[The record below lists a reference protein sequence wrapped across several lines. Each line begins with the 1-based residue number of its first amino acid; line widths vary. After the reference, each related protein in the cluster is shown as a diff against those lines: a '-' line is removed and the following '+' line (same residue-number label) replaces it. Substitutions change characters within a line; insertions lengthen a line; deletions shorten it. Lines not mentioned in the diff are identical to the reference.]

1 MFFNSIVQSKT
12 FALGC
17 VIVAIAGCSKQL
29 PTQIQETRAV
39 LESKSPIVAILH
51 ATSIRQEDLW
61 PSLVELG
68 GQEILDDHIL
78 DLALTSELGRL
89 GLTVH
94 PTDTH
99 AEKQYLETLTSEIDE
114 ESIDNLLEDKGYGH
128 VRTSKLLWRN
138 AALRKLIKNQV
149 SISSEAIQR
158 MFSIV
163 HGPSYPARIIVVST
177 LEEAAIIGSS
187 IQQGH
192 TFSDIAIANSIDPS
206 SSRGGRVEPIS
217 VANPIWPAS
226 IREVISDPIFIG
238 DRWVILQVTDEPI
251 VSNAEFK
258 NVEPEMKRLATF
270 AQERFL
276 MERLAQSLLAKTKV
290 KVIDT
295 DLKRSSRSNSNTS
308 Q

>member
-1 MFFNSIVQSKT
+1 M
-12 FALGC
+12 
-17 VIVAIAGCSKQL
+17 
-29 PTQIQETRAV
+29 
-39 LESKSPIVAILH
+39 AILH

-177 LEEAAIIGSS
+177 LEEAAIIGLS

-226 IREVISDPIFIG
+226 IREVISTIEKGSISDPIFIG